1 MAFFLIVPSVIVVSI
16 VLVHALAN
24 RLGLRIYYTTLI
36 AVAVLSFMANFAAT
50 LWSPAVG
57 KGFLLRLGLI
67 ILAASF
73 LLTLANRFLI
83 KQQRNAE
90 KNFHEEVKAAYEAEV
105 NKESPPA
112 PIEKFEWEEN
122 PPPPKYNEPVE
133 EKPAEI
139 EQSAEEISEPVE
151 EPKPSE
157 KFPLEK
163 VFEPLSEVKHEEAT
177 LPPEKP
183 EEKFPLEEVFKPL
196 PEVKPEKAEPPAPK
210 PSELFPL
217 QEVFRPLSTIKLDKL
232 ESLPAAEEA
241 EDSAAEEEPD

>member
-112 PIEKFEWEEN
+112 P
-122 PPPPKYNEPVE
+122 PP
-133 EKPAEI
+133 
-139 EQSAEEISEPVE
+139 
-151 EPKPSE
+151 
-157 KFPLEK
+157 
-163 VFEPLSEVKHEEAT
+163 
-177 LPPEKP
+177 KP
-183 EEKFPLEEVFKPL
+183 EE
-196 PEVKPEKAEPPAPK
+196 
-210 PSELFPL
+210 
-217 QEVFRPLSTIKLDKL
+217 
-232 ESLPAAEEA
+232 AA
-241 EDSAAEEEPD
+241 D